1 MISISGKKWTGI
13 KVNKNLIEK
22 VNQDFNFGQLVSKL
36 IVSRNFDLQEIY
48 SIRNEIKINNEF
60 NNTDDFVKA
69 TDILINSIKNKENI
83 CILGDYD
90 VDGIVSTSILV
101 RFFDY
106 ISTAITYL

>member
-1 MISISGKKWTGI
+1 MISISGKKWTEI

-69 TDILINSIKNKENI
+69 T
-83 CILGDYD
+83 
-90 VDGIVSTSILV
+90 T
-101 RFFDY
+101 F
-106 ISTAITYL
+106 